1 MPQPGPN
8 LLLFGLISHFTPSS
22 NPCFSQIEWVT
33 IINAS
38 LPINPCL
45 NLAFLYNVFLVIQLK
60 EIFFSLQV
68 PEYFNSEYLVAY
80 TLFYCATWA
89 DVFASSWFIFL
100 NRKMNFPAF
109 FPLMKFIFLRLQTTW
124 KSLVGGTG
132 DKNAYISAGSWV
144 EFTVFWLVV
153 QLLFTEHLW
162 CARHTNVFYN
172 SHQCHL
178 VFIFQM
184 NKLVLRVTCPSSFIN
199 EQTEIP
205 ILLCL
210 SLKPYRTGLKW
221 K

>member
-1 MPQPGPN
+1 MQHGLMS
-8 LLLFGLISHFTPSS
+8 LLPLGLYFWIEKWTFQLF
-22 NPCFSQIEWVT
+22 
-33 IINAS
+33 
-38 LPINPCL
+38 
-45 NLAFLYNVFLVIQLK
+45 
-60 EIFFSLQV
+60 FF
-68 PEYFNSEYLVAY
+68 
-80 TLFYCATWA
+80 
-89 DVFASSWFIFL
+89 
-100 NRKMNFPAF
+100 
-109 FPLMKFIFLRLQTTW
+109 LMKFIFLRLQTTW

-132 DKNAYISAGSWV
+132 DKSAYISAGSWV
-144 EFTVFWLVV
+144 EFTVFWLVA

-210 SLKPYRTGLKW
+210 SLKPYRTGLNW
-221 K
+221 KQRWRLDIRLLIPPPPSTLPTPLSPTPTPSTSRQGQAPICSFTHPSNSDYSQFYNTRKATPHPNTQLNKEKPNLH